1 MAGVSLRP
9 GLRAEGREAW
19 LRLGRGW
26 ETLTGVDGDEGLR
39 GNLQRLRIQDTAA
52 KDGNEAGVNG
62 EEGLD
67 RQVVV
72 QPGLG
77 RG

>member
-9 GLRAEGREAW
+9 GLGAEGREAW

-26 ETLTGVDGDEGLR
+26 ETLTGVDGVEGL
-39 GNLQRLRIQDTAA
+39 RLRIQDTAA
-52 KDGNEAGVNG
+52 EDGNEAGVNG

-67 RQVVV
+67 GQVVV